1 MYAVFFFS
9 ILTFIAVKN
18 PCFFSFLNSMLFL
31 CCAPY
36 MLAVSAFL
44 PFSYP
49 LSFSFRLLLL
59 KIVFF
64 FLVFCFPMLRY
75 LLLPECRFFIC
86 SFAFFFFCCLFSTAT
101 TENKQSLV
109 PIYCPSFFFL
119 LFFLFFLCKVCL
131 LIYDQLALFNT
142 NNPKNLKKRKL
153 SKGELKKQMGEGED
167 GETVLEINECLS
179 FAFKT
184 RRVLADQANR
194 LSRTP
199 FGFLYHKR
207 TFFFPAKCSFTF
219 TSAYVLFLCVRCLTT
234 LVSVNKSSFFLF
246 VLRLS
251 SSNLNS
257 IFSCHEECT
266 FNFTVRVYILLLGSF
281 V

>member
-1 MYAVFFFS
+1 MFFDYIFFFVFFFSPLISLLFLYIYVCRFFFFS

-119 LFFLFFLCKVCL
+119 LFFLFFFM
-131 LIYDQLALFNT
+131 Q
-142 NNPKNLKKRKL
+142 
-153 SKGELKKQMGEGED
+153 S
-167 GETVLEINECLS
+167 LS
-179 FAFKT
+179 FNIWST
-184 RRVLADQANR
+184 
-194 LSRTP
+194 
-199 FGFLYHKR
+199 
-207 TFFFPAKCSFTF
+207 CS
-219 TSAYVLFLCVRCLTT
+219 L
-234 LVSVNKSSFFLF
+234 
-246 VLRLS
+246 
-251 SSNLNS
+251 
-257 IFSCHEECT
+257 
-266 FNFTVRVYILLLGSF
+266 
-281 V
+281 

>member
-1 MYAVFFFS
+1 MFFFFFFFATPFSPVSVYICMLFFFFS
-9 ILTFIAVKN
+9 ILTLIAVKN

-59 KIVFF
+59 KIVF

-119 LFFLFFLCKVCL
+119 LFFLFFFM
-131 LIYDQLALFNT
+131 Q
-142 NNPKNLKKRKL
+142 
-153 SKGELKKQMGEGED
+153 S
-167 GETVLEINECLS
+167 LS
-179 FAFKT
+179 F
-184 RRVLADQANR
+184 N
-194 LSRTP
+194 
-199 FGFLYHKR
+199 
-207 TFFFPAKCSFTF
+207 
-219 TSAYVLFLCVRCLTT
+219 
-234 LVSVNKSSFFLF
+234 
-246 VLRLS
+246 
-251 SSNLNS
+251 
-257 IFSCHEECT
+257 I
-266 FNFTVRVYILLLGSF
+266 
-281 V
+281 